1 MVWWTGLYLVTTF
14 PLLATFGRFK
24 VNVFFSPLNLL
35 LSTQVRHPALFERTI
50 SRLTL
55 IPDIPYSGAKEKMAH
70 PVSENT
76 VIIVPF
82 SY

>member
-1 MVWWTGLYLVTTF
+1 MF
-14 PLLATFGRFK
+14 S
-24 VNVFFSPLNLL
+24 FFPLNLL

-70 PVSENT
+70 PVSETT